1 MTISSFRHYAAGPLA
16 VVVLCGMF
24 AGAACSREQAAA
36 YRAVAPERGDIRKFI
51 STTGTVEPRN
61 RLEIKP
67 TIAGRVESV
76 LVVEGQSVRKGQLLA
91 WMSSTERAA
100 LIDAAR
106 MQGEAELGY
115 WENAYKPTP
124 VIAPITGTV
133 IVRDVEPG
141 QTVATTNA
149 VLVLADRLIVTA
161 DVDETD
167 IGNVR
172 PGMTA
177 ELGLDS
183 YPDVKV
189 NGKVHHISY
198 ESTVVNNV
206 TMYKVQIIPDR
217 VPGVFR
223 SGMSA
228 SINIIQAVRR
238 DALLLPIEAVTLEG
252 GANYVLL
259 DRGPQKPPERRAVK
273 TGLTDE
279 TRIEIVEGLSGNET
293 VLVAD
298 GNPLVKAGTTA
309 EKKNPF
315 MPTPPGRRKAR

>member
-1 MTISSFRHYAAGPLA
+1 MTTSRFRRLIPGALAAIALG
-16 VVVLCGMF
+16 GML
-24 AGAACSREQAAA
+24 AGAACSKEQAAA
-36 YRAVAPERGDIRKFI
+36 YRTVAPERGDIRKFI

-76 LVVEGQSVRKGQLLA
+76 LVVEGQAVRRGQLLA

-124 VIAPITGTV
+124 IIAPITGTV

-172 PGMTA
+172 TGMTA

-189 NGKVHHISY
+189 NGKVRHISY

-238 DALLLPIEAVTLEG
+238 DALLLPLEAVTLEG
-252 GANYVLL
+252 GANSVLL
-259 DRGPQKPPERRAVK
+259 DRGPGKPPERRAVK

-279 TRIEIVEGLSGNET
+279 TRIEIVEGLSGDEV

-298 GNPLVKAGTTA
+298 GNPVVKAGATS

-315 MPTPPGRRKAR
+315 MPAPPGRRKTR